1 MRYRYKQT
9 TKTFWGGLSY
19 PDLLVMIGLLVL
31 YAITRF
37 LGLERYP
44 IYFFCD
50 EAIQANLARDLLNH
64 GLRNSEGVLLP
75 PYFYNAEKW
84 SLSLSVYIQ
93 LISSALFGQPS
104 IFSTR
109 ATSVVVS
116 SLALLAVAIS
126 LRVVFQSR
134 FWWVGPLS
142 LTMAPAWFIH
152 SRTAFETVMMVAFYA
167 CFLCC
172 YLLYRTRS
180 PSWIFPSLIFGA
192 ATFYAYANGQ
202 GVMLVS
208 GLLLL
213 LVDLRYHLRQGWR
226 LLSGASGTLILLTL
240 PLVRFR
246 QLEPEAME
254 NHLRVVES
262 YWLDNLPLQQKL
274 VTFAQTYWLGLS
286 PGYWFWPNPV
296 DFERHRIPDMGH
308 LPLVLLPFFLVG
320 LGLCVVKLRSPT
332 HRVILIAMLAAPFSS
347 ALATI
352 SIARVLAMV
361 VPAALL
367 ISLGMEACY
376 RWVARWVR
384 YSVVAWTTSL
394 LMSLFALL
402 LLRGALLAGPTWFT
416 NYGLHGMQ
424 YGAAQVFG
432 EVIPEIVA
440 RQPTSQIL
448 VSSTWTN
455 NPNALVGFFL
465 NAQQAA
471 QVRLADV
478 NAFLHYQ
485 QELDPQQQIFIM
497 PFYEYDAAVASGKFV
512 LEPPERIIRYPDGSP
527 GFYVVRMRY
536 VENVEAIF
544 AAERIARAQLV
555 ETPMDLAGPVVVAH
569 SQLDI
574 GTPQAIF
581 DGDPHTLM
589 RGFEANPLVIEL
601 RFAQPRS
608 FSGINLTI
616 TSMDLDLRVVALP
629 ATGGQPIATSQSYRN
644 LESDPTVHLSLPGG
658 SQEVQSLR
666 IEITQIGVG
675 EIAHV
680 HVREVQLLP

>member
-9 TKTFWGGLSY
+9 TKTFWGGLTY
-19 PDLLVMIGLLVL
+19 PDLLAIFGLLIL

-50 EAIQANLARDLLNH
+50 EAIQANLARELLDRDL
-64 GLRNSEGVLLP
+64 RSYEGVLLP

-93 LISSALFGQPS
+93 VISSALFGSRS
-104 IFSTR
+104 IFTTR

-116 SLALLAVAIS
+116 MLAILAVAMS
-126 LRVVFQSR
+126 LRVVFQTR

-142 LTMAPAWFIH
+142 LTIAPAWFVH

-180 PSWIFPSLIFGA
+180 SGWIFPSLIFGA

-208 GLLLL
+208 GVLLL

-226 LLSGASGTLILLTL
+226 LLSAASCSLILLAF

-246 QLEPEAME
+246 QLEPEAMQ
-254 NHLRVVES
+254 NHLRVVDS
-262 YWLDNLPLQQKL
+262 YWLDRLPLQDKL
-274 VTFAQTYWLGLS
+274 LTFAQTYWLGLS
-286 PGYWFWPNPV
+286 PGYWFWPNDI
-296 DFERHRIPDMGH
+296 DFERHRIPGLGH
-308 LPLVLLPFFLVG
+308 LPLILLPFFLVG
-320 LGLCVVKLRSPT
+320 LGVCIIRLRSPIY
-332 HRVILIAMLAAPFSS
+332 RVLLIAMLAAPFSS
-347 ALATI
+347 ALASI
-352 SIARVLAMV
+352 SIARVLAML
-361 VPAALL
+361 VPAAML
-367 ISLGMEACY
+367 ITLGMDQCY

-384 YSVVAWTTSL
+384 YSMVAWTMAL
-394 LMSLFALL
+394 LMSLLALL

-432 EVIPEIVA
+432 ETIPEILA
-440 RQPTSQIL
+440 RQPDVQLL

-455 NPNALVGFFL
+455 NPNALVSFFL
-465 NAQQAA
+465 NSQQAA
-471 QVRLADV
+471 RVRLADV
-478 NAFLHYQ
+478 NAFLHDQ
-485 QELDPQQQIFIM
+485 QALDPQQQVFIM
-497 PFYEYDAAVASGKFV
+497 PFYEYDAAVASRKFV

-536 VENVEAIF
+536 VDNIEAIL
-544 AAERIARAQLV
+544 AAERIARAQLI
-555 ETPMDLAGPVVVAH
+555 ETPMDLDGPVVVAH

-574 GTPQAIF
+574 GAPQAIF

-616 TSMDLDLRVVALP
+616 TSMDLDLRLIAIP
-629 ATGGQPIATSQSYRN
+629 AAGGQPLVASQSYRN
-644 LESDPTVHLSLPGG
+644 LVPDPTVSLSLPGG
-658 SQEVQSLR
+658 SHEVSSIR

-675 EIAHV
+675 EVAHV
-680 HVREVQLLP
+680 HVREVQMLP